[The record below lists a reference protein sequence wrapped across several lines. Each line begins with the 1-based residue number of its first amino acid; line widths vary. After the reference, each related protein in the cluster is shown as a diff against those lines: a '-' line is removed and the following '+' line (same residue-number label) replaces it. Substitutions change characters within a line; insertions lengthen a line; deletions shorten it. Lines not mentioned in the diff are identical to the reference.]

1 MKKIVL
7 AIMVCLSLVL
17 SINTT
22 NVKAGE
28 SSYESFTSTAN
39 EEDFTYT
46 IDAALG
52 TATITGYT
60 GTDTDNVVP
69 AKITDRDIEYTVTEI
84 ANNTFYDNDEIRS
97 VCIEDGMKKIG
108 TQAFARCSSLEK
120 IELPDSVESIGRG
133 SFWGCTELKEINLP
147 GSMKEIPQGCFYDCT
162 SLTVIMIPAG
172 VEVIEPIKYKS
183 TVSPFHTTLSINS
196 LRAERFSS
204 TLIESKDWL
213 KEASIFG
220 TNSNSASSMTD

>member
-1 MKKIVL
+1 
-7 AIMVCLSLVL
+7 MVCLSLVL

-60 GTDTDNVVP
+60 GTDTDIVVP

-84 ANNTFYDNDEIRS
+84 ANNTFYDNDVIRS

-120 IELPDSVESIGRG
+120 IELPDSVESIARD

-147 GSMKEIPQGCFYDCT
+147 GSMKEIPQACFYDCT
-162 SLTVIMIPAG
+162 SLTEIMIPAG